1 MFVIATAGHVDH
13 GKSALVRALTGME
26 PDRWAEERR
35 RGMTIDLGYVWM
47 VLPGGT
53 ELAFVDVPG
62 HERFATNMLA
72 GLGPVPA
79 VLLVVAA
86 DSGWSAQ
93 TEEHAAA
100 IAALGVDHVLLAVSR
115 SDLADPAAALTGAR
129 RELRRHGLT
138 AREAVVTSA
147 VTGAGLDELTA
158 ALQRL
163 VGALPEPD
171 TGPDR
176 RIRLWVDRAFTVRGV
191 GTVVTGT
198 LGAGR
203 LRTGQTYQLAGS
215 AGGRE
220 VNIRGLQRLGAAAEE
235 VAALAR
241 VAVNLRGVDRAQVRR
256 GDTLLTPGAW
266 VSCREFDAEV
276 HPAPASGSPVERRSD
291 LDTPAAG
298 RAAPAGA
305 AEGESAAS
313 LPRELVVHLGS
324 AAVTARVRPLGGSPG
339 ARHVRLRLATPLPL
353 TIGDRALLRDPG
365 RRRVLGA
372 ATVVDPDPPP
382 LHRRGAAAA
391 RAQLLARTPGLS
403 DPGVEVARRGAIR
416 RDRLVALGCP
426 VHAGE
431 QLPGVVAAGGWLVA
445 EPVWRG
451 WQAALHR
458 VVVPGAGQPAADPRG
473 VSRGEALRLVGL
485 PDAGLLEAL
494 LASLPGLQAVSGRL
508 RAVGSTPTLPARL
521 AAPIAALQAR
531 FREQPFQAPES
542 DDLLRLGL
550 RHADLA
556 AARDAGAVLLLPGDV
571 VLPADAPR
579 EAAVRLAALA
589 QPFTISAARQ
599 ALGTTRRVAVPLLE
613 HLDSA
618 GVTQRLDASLRRVR
632 TA

>member
-47 VLPGGT
+47 VLPGGA

-100 IAALGVDHVLLAVSR
+100 IAALGVDHVALAVSR
-115 SDLADPAAALTGAR
+115 SDLADPAEALAGAR

-147 VTGAGLDELTA
+147 VTGAGLGELTA

-171 TGPDR
+171 TDPGR
-176 RIRLWVDRAFTVRGV
+176 RVRLWVDRAFTVRGA

-203 LRTGQTYQLAGS
+203 LRAGETYQLAGT

-220 VNIRGLQRLGAAAEE
+220 VSIRGLQRLGVAAAE

-256 GDTLLTPGAW
+256 GDTLLSPGAW

-276 HPAPASGSPVERRSD
+276 HP
-291 LDTPAAG
+291 TPAHPRHGEGRGAPGAG
-298 RAAPAGA
+298 PGHPTPAGA
-305 AEGESAAS
+305 EVGERGAG
-313 LPRELVVHLGS
+313 LPSELVVHLGS
-324 AAVTARVRPLGGSPG
+324 AAVTARVRPLG
-339 ARHVRLRLATPLPL
+339 AAAVTRHVRLRLATPLPL

-372 ATVVDPDPPP
+372 VTVVDPDPPP

-391 RAQLLARTPGLS
+391 RAQLLAASPGHS
-403 DPGVEVARRGAIR
+403 DPRVEVARRGAIR

-426 VHAGE
+426 VPAGS
-431 QLPGVVAAGGWLVA
+431 LPGVVAAGGWLIA

-451 WQAALHR
+451 WQAALQR
-458 VVVPGAGQPAADPRG
+458 LVAPGGGEPAADPRG
-473 VSRGEALRLVGL
+473 VPRGEALRLVGL
-485 PDAGLLEAL
+485 PDAGLLDAL
-494 LASLPGLQAVSGRL
+494 LVSVPGLQAVGSRL
-508 RAVGSTPTLPARL
+508 RAAGSAPTLPARL
-521 AAPIAALQAR
+521 AGPIAALQAR
-531 FREQPFQAPES
+531 FREHPFQAPES
-542 DDLLRLGL
+542 EDLLRLGL

-556 AARDAGAVLLLPGDV
+556 AARDAGAVLLLPGNV

-579 EAAVRLAALA
+579 DAAARLATLA
-589 QPFTISAARQ
+589 QPFTLSAARQ

-613 HLDSA
+613 HLDA
-618 GVTQRLDASLRRVR
+618 TGVTQRLDASLRRVR

>member
-47 VLPGGT
+47 VLPGGA

-115 SDLADPAAALTGAR
+115 SDLADPAAALAGAH

-138 AREAVVTSA
+138 AREAIVTSA

-163 VGALPEPD
+163 VVALPGPD
-171 TGPDR
+171 TDPDR
-176 RIRLWVDRAFTVRGV
+176 RVRLWVDRAFTVHGV

-220 VNIRGLQRLGAAAEE
+220 VNVRGLQRLGTAAEE
-235 VAALAR
+235 VTALAR
-241 VAVNLRGVDRAQVRR
+241 VAVNLRGVGRAQVRR

-276 HPAPASGSPVERRSD
+276 HPAPA
-291 LDTPAAG
+291 
-298 RAAPAGA
+298 GA
-305 AEGESAAS
+305 AEGETAVS
-313 LPRELVVHLGS
+313 LPRELVMHLGS

-372 ATVVDPDPPP
+372 VTVVDPDPPP

-403 DPGVEVARRGAIR
+403 DPAVEVARRGAIR

-426 VHAGE
+426 VPAGK

-445 EPVWRG
+445 SPVWRG
-451 WQAALHR
+451 WQAALQR
-458 VVVPGAGQPAADPRG
+458 VVVPGAGEAAADPRG
-473 VSRGEALRLVGL
+473 VTRGEALRVVGL
-485 PDAGLLEAL
+485 PDADLLEAL
-494 LASLPGLQAVSGRL
+494 LAALPGLQAVSGRL

-571 VLPADAPR
+571 VLPPDAPR
-579 EAAVRLAALA
+579 EAALRLAALA

-613 HLDSA
+613 HLDST

-632 TA
+632 PA